1 MNYKQM
7 VVKLK
12 KSDFADKLSLII
24 ALLVLIMFFSFMNP
38 HYFTMQNLVNILV
51 TCSLMGFIAIAETN
65 LIIANQIDLAAG
77 SVAAFAGV
85 LAAVLVKSGLHP
97 LAAFLIAIAAG
108 AGIGFLNACAIN
120 FLNLQPFIATL
131 ASMSIVR
138 GFAYIL
144 CNGKA
149 VSISNPEFIKIG
161 TLAVIGKITLPVV
174 ILIAAFLVFGYILS
188 RTYFGRSIYVLGGN
202 SYAARLAGLSPKLIV
217 FKLHI
222 ISGSLA
228 AIAGI
233 LLAARMNSGQ
243 PSACVGLE
251 FDGVTAAVLGGCAFT
266 GGVGTMLGTFIGM
279 LILQSFNT
287 GLVMLNVQVFWQN
300 VAQGS
305 LLVVALA
312 FDYYRKQSSAK
323 KELAESKKNK

>member
-1 MNYKQM
+1 MNYK
-7 VVKLK
+7 VLVGKLK
-12 KSDFADKLSLII
+12 KSDFADKLSLVI
-24 ALLVLIMFFSFMNP
+24 ALIVLIMFFSFMNP
-38 HYFTMQNLVNILV
+38 HYFTMQNLVNIMV

-85 LAAVLVKSGLHP
+85 LAAVLVKSGIHP
-97 LAAFLIAIAAG
+97 VLAFLLAILAG
-108 AGIGFLNACAIN
+108 ACIGSLNACAIN
-120 FLNLQPFIATL
+120 FLNIQPFIATL

-149 VSISNPEFIKIG
+149 VSISNELFIKFG
-161 TLAVIGKITLPVV
+161 TMRILGKITLPVV
-174 ILIAAFLVFGYILS
+174 ILVVAFLVFGYVLS
-188 RTYFGRSIYVLGGN
+188 KTYFGRSVYVLGGN
-202 SYAARLAGLSPKLIV
+202 AYAARLAGLTPKTIV

-228 AIAGI
+228 AIAGV

-251 FDGVTAAVLGGCAFT
+251 FDGVTAAILGGCAFT

-279 LILQSFNT
+279 LILQCFNT
-287 GLVMLNVQVFWQN
+287 GLVMLSVQVFWQN

-312 FDYYRKQSSAK
+312 FDYYRKTSAAK
-323 KELAESKKNK
+323 KELAESKKI

>member
-1 MNYKQM
+1 MNYKIL
-7 VVKLK
+7 VGKLK

-24 ALLVLIMFFSFMNP
+24 ALLVLVMFFSFMNP
-38 HYFTMQNLVNILV
+38 HYFSMQNFVNIMV

-77 SVAAFAGV
+77 SVAAFSGV
-85 LAAVLVKSGLHP
+85 LAAVLVKSGVNPAL
-97 LAAFLIAIAAG
+97 AFLLTVFAG
-108 AGIGFLNACAIN
+108 ACIGSLNACAIN
-120 FLNLQPFIATL
+120 FLKIQPFIATL

-144 CNGKA
+144 CDGKA
-149 VSISNPEFIKIG
+149 VSISNAAFIKFG
-161 TLAVIGKITLPVV
+161 TIQVIGKITLPVL
-174 ILIAAFLVFGYILS
+174 ILIIAFLIFGYVLS
-188 RTYFGRSIYVLGGN
+188 RTYFGRSVYVLGGN
-202 SYAARLAGLSPKLIV
+202 PYAARLAGLTPKIIV

-228 AIAGI
+228 AIAGV

-243 PSACVGLE
+243 PSASVGLE
-251 FDGVTAAVLGGCAFT
+251 FDGVTAAILGGCAFT

-279 LILQSFNT
+279 LILQCFNT
-287 GLVMLNVQVFWQN
+287 GLVMLSVQVFWQN

-305 LLVVALA
+305 LLIVALA
-312 FDYYRKQSSAK
+312 FDYYRKTSATK
-323 KELAESKKNK
+323 KELAESRKI